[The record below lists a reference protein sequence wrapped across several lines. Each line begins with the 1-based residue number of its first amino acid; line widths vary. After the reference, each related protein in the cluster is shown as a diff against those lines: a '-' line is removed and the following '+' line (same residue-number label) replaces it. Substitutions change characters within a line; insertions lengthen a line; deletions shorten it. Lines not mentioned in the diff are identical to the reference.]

1 MRYTTLE
8 RAMAAAGKGYAESNP
23 DRLIEIVNAIRQEL
37 YSMYSSV
44 SQFARV
50 QECFEVQ
57 TFCVGCNDG
66 GETYRGITLPR
77 DYATVEAMW
86 HDGRSVKLFDR
97 WRAWQDGIPMPCEC
111 GLKKFDMG
119 DSFPTER
126 DIVGPSKLVFVAN
139 RTSDTMRRLTIRGMT
154 VTGEAEET
162 YELSDASQATKT
174 VWVSI
179 REIVKDET
187 DGSVVLAQENGRKL
201 SIFAPEETVPAYKR
215 IKITGIPEGCQY
227 VNIMAAREY
236 MPLHDERDV
245 VETGNLRVWELMARY
260 LKLDRKDGRT
270 REEILSAE
278 KFKSDAKALLLGDAS
293 RQEGKSTR
301 TDMKVLSPKFARYGL
316 NRTGRRWRA

>member
-23 DRLIEIVNAIRQEL
+23 DKLIEVVNDIRQEL

-66 GETYRGITLPR
+66 GVTYRGITLPR

-97 WRAWQDGIPMPCEC
+97 WRAWQDGISSPCEC

-119 DSFPTER
+119 DSFATER
-126 DIVGPSKLVFVAN
+126 DIVGASKLVFVAQ
-139 RTSDTMRRLTIRGMT
+139 RSSDAMKRFTIRGMT
-154 VTGEAEET
+154 VAGEAEET
-162 YELSDASQATKT
+162 FELSDASQSTKS

-179 REIVKDET
+179 KEIVKDQT
-187 DGSVVLAQENGRKL
+187 DGGVVLAQENGRKL
-201 SIFAPEETVPAYKR
+201 SIFGPEETVPAYKR
-215 IKITGIPEGCQY
+215 IKITGIPDGCQH

-236 MPLHDERDV
+236 MPLYDERDV

-260 LKLDRKDGRT
+260 LKLDRKDGRD
-270 REEILSAE
+270 REEILSME
-278 KFKSDAKALLLGDAS
+278 KYKADARALLLGDAS

-301 TDMKVLSPKFARYGL
+301 TDMKVASPKFSNHGL
-316 NRTGRRWRA
+316 NRTLRRR